1 MSSEKDYSTY
11 AVKLDGEVK
20 QELQTLLEGYKE
32 GTTYTAG
39 DFIKTLLEVYKVN
52 KIVNKVSGT
61 EADIRELNTLTSRIY
76 GLYSNLLERN
86 QTYIK
91 DKDYYIEKLNN
102 DIIVVKK

>member
-20 QELQTLLEGYKE
+20 QELQILLEGYKE
-32 GTTYTAG
+32 GTTFTAG

-61 EADIRELNTLTSRIY
+61 EADIRELNTLTNRIY

-86 QTYIK
+86 QININSLQLELAK
-91 DKDYYIEKLNN
+91 QL
-102 DIIVVKK
+102 